1 MPKFRTLANRTVDFL
16 QIQIWRYD
24 KNKLTRPVA
33 LLLRSLQVFV
43 TAVRG
48 YIKDNCALH
57 ASALTFY
64 SLLSVVPVAAMAFG
78 IAKGFGLEQRLEKLL
93 YLRFAGQEEVLS
105 KIIDFARSLL
115 ENTKGGLIAGI
126 GVAVLF
132 WSSIKVMSHIESTL
146 NTIWRVSG
154 RSFIRKFTD
163 YLAILI
169 ISPLL
174 VIVSG
179 SVNVFIKT
187 QILAATER
195 WTMLEAAG
203 PFILTSL
210 KILPFGLI
218 WLLFIMIY
226 LVMPNTHVRFRSA
239 LIAGII
245 GGSLYQLVQ
254 GIYISA
260 QVVVSSYNAI
270 YGSFAALPLFLIW
283 MQISWMV
290 VLFGAQIAHAHQYIG
305 RFSMGYDF
313 QSSRPE
319 FRKRCALHILH
330 WIIRQFG
337 DGAAPPTGE
346 QISRHLV
353 LPDAMVEKLLEHLRQ
368 CSLISIVTTDRAD
381 GVAYQPAKDIHTITI
396 ASVLDALDRLGQPAI
411 SANQLPEFE
420 AITQAV
426 DAMRDEMD
434 RSPANILV
442 KDIPTIT

>member
-16 QIQIWRYD
+16 QNQIWRYD
-24 KNKLTRPVA
+24 RDKLPRPVA

-43 TAVRG
+43 TAVRD

-93 YLRFAGQEEVLS
+93 YLRFVGQEEVLS
-105 KIIDFARSLL
+105 RIIDFARSLL

-132 WSSIKVMSHIESTL
+132 WSSIKVMGHIESTL

-187 QILAATER
+187 QILAATEK
-195 WTMLEAAG
+195 WAMLEAAG

-210 KILPFGLI
+210 KLLPFGLI

-245 GGSLYQLVQ
+245 AGSLYQLIQ

-330 WIIRQFG
+330 WIIRQFR
-337 DGAAPPTGE
+337 DGAAPPTGK
-346 QISRHLV
+346 QISQHLL
-353 LPDAMVEKLLEHLRQ
+353 LPDAMVEKLLGHLHQ
-368 CSLISIVTTDRAD
+368 CGLISIVTADRSD
-381 GVAYQPAKDIHTITI
+381 GAAYQPARDIHTITI
-396 ASVLDALDRLGQPAI
+396 ASVLDALDRLGRPAI
-411 SANQLPEFE
+411 STNQSPEFD

-426 DAMRDEMD
+426 DAIRDEID

-442 KDIPTIT
+442 KDL

>member
-16 QIQIWRYD
+16 QNQIWRYD
-24 KNKLTRPVA
+24 KDKLPRPVA
-33 LLLRSLQVFV
+33 LLLRSLQIFV

-48 YIKDNCALH
+48 YIKDNCALY

-105 KIIDFARSLL
+105 RIIDFARSLL
-115 ENTKGGLIAGI
+115 ENTKGGLIVGI

-132 WSSIKVMSHIESTL
+132 WSGIKVMSHIESTL

-187 QILAATER
+187 QILAATEK
-195 WTMLEAAG
+195 WAVLEAAG
-203 PFILTSL
+203 PLILTSL
-210 KILPFGLI
+210 KLLPFGLI

-226 LVMPNTHVRFRSA
+226 MVMPNTLVRFRSA

-245 GGSLYQLVQ
+245 AGSLYQLIQ

-330 WIIRQFG
+330 WIIRQFS
-337 DGAAPPTGE
+337 DGAAPPTGK
-346 QISRHLV
+346 QISQHLV
-353 LPDAMVEKLLEHLRQ
+353 LPDAMVEKLLGHLHQ
-368 CSLISIVTTDRAD
+368 CGLISIVVTDRAD
-381 GVAYQPAKDIHTITI
+381 GAAYQPARDIHTITI

-411 SANQLPEFE
+411 SANQLPEFD

-426 DAMRDEMD
+426 DAIRDEID

-442 KDIPTIT
+442 KDI